1 MKPMDKG
8 YIEQHD
14 IAQKYLLGK
23 LSLNE
28 LEAFEVYL
36 MDNPDAIEELHL
48 DTIFIEQ
55 KIAIQQGNKTA
66 KTGNLG
72 FWLTWWQKPLY
83 ASVATAAVCLLTFS
97 LLPTLDSTPE
107 LDSVVVSPKLVYV
120 SNMRGNRQVAD
131 AQVDLDQ
138 QRSATII
145 VVQDNFEQDKTYY
158 VDMFYGDDDIIAKTV
173 SYKANSDSEL
183 LVTLPIAKQKD
194 GVLSI
199 VYYSQNEPEDKR
211 RLTVKINM

>member
-72 FWLTWWQKPLY
+72 
-83 ASVATAAVCLLTFS
+83 
-97 LLPTLDSTPE
+97 
-107 LDSVVVSPKLVYV
+107 
-120 SNMRGNRQVAD
+120 
-131 AQVDLDQ
+131 
-138 QRSATII
+138 
-145 VVQDNFEQDKTYY
+145 
-158 VDMFYGDDDIIAKTV
+158 
-173 SYKANSDSEL
+173 
-183 LVTLPIAKQKD
+183 
-194 GVLSI
+194 
-199 VYYSQNEPEDKR
+199 
-211 RLTVKINM
+211 